1 MESSPGASRMACF
14 DPEEPIMMSSVRI
27 YGAAL
32 KK

>member
-1 MESSPGASRMACF
+1 MESSPGASRMACLE
-14 DPEEPIMMSSVRI
+14 PEEPIMMNRVRM